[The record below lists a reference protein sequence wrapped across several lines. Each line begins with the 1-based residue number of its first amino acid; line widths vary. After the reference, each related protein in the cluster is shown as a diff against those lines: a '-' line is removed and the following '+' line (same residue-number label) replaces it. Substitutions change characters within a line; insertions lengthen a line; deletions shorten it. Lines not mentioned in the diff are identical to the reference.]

1 MKNLLILF
9 ILLSSTIFVYAQA
22 PQMIK
27 YQGVARDASGTLI
40 ANGTI
45 DVQFKIHT
53 GTATGPV
60 VYSETHFGVTTNTF
74 GLFSISMGSDTA
86 FPANLFGAGNEFLEV
101 SINFGSGLTSM
112 GTSQFL
118 SVPYALY
125 ADSSGTPGATG
136 PQGPTGVTG
145 ATGAQGIVGANGA
158 TGPTGP
164 TGAAG
169 TNGATGP
176 TGAVGPTGAAG
187 TNGATGAT
195 GATTFVNGCASGSL
209 AVMPTSWTSFDFSTY
224 CSLGASNSAHL
235 FLRFYSAT
243 ARTLYLR
250 QPGQPS
256 ASAWTIVDIAA
267 GRTVLVSVQ
276 TIAGQIEWYSTTSSA
291 ITWELVGFAQ

>member
-1 MKNLLILF
+1 MKNLLSLF
-9 ILLSSTIFVYAQA
+9 ILLSSAMFVCAQA

-27 YQGVARDASGTLI
+27 YQGVARDANGLLI
-40 ANGTI
+40 ANDTI
-45 DVQFKIHT
+45 AVRFDIHT
-53 GTATGPV
+53 GTAVGPIL
-60 VYSETHFGVTTNTF
+60 YTETHFGVTTNTF
-74 GLFSISMGSDTA
+74 GLFSINIGSIA
-86 FPANLFGAGNEFLEV
+86 PFPANLFGAGNEFLEV
-101 SINFGSGLTSM
+101 FVNFGAGLTSM
-112 GTSQFL
+112 GTSELL

-136 PQGPTGVTG
+136 PQG
-145 ATGAQGIVGANGA
+145 ATGAQG
-158 TGPTGP
+158 P
-164 TGAAG
+164 TGASGA
-169 TNGATGP
+169 NGATGP
-176 TGAVGPTGAAG
+176 TGAVGANGTTGPTGAAG
-187 TNGATGAT
+187 ANGATGPTGAT
-195 GATTFVNGCASGSL
+195 GATTFVNGCANGSL

-256 ASAWTIVDIAA
+256 TSAWTIVDIAA

-276 TIAGQIEWYSTTSSA
+276 TIAGQIEWYSNTSSA